1 MKAKAAFRMLLAIS
15 ACLAAAGCRTAG
27 PAPSKRP
34 APPPTDPVTSFRID
48 DFVREHNL
56 NARLIRNIKAKPA
69 IQLSAANPKG
79 GEPSEYALNGRLMVV
94 QPYDFKLL
102 VTSKMTTDLADIGSN
117 EKEFW
122 FWLKDNPDK
131 QIFRCAYNDLGK
143 SDLPATFQPDWIMT
157 AMGLKPITRD
167 EAASARILPGERT
180 GTTLLKFPPSSDPA
194 SAYLREM
201 VVDEASNRLVEYR
214 VYDRDGKTLVGQARI
229 GKYQELELKEE
240 ATPGSNVPA
249 SPVACHLPD
258 SFTLDWKR
266 EGLRLD
272 ITMNAG
278 MMNSVAVNGPPF
290 NSTVMA
296 SFIPPTISGY
306 QAVDIAELARTRPR
320 GNAGADAPRDG
331 ETTIRETIP
340 PPDRSSSR
348 RRSQPVD
355 ADVTLGPPIGLEI
368 KGARLQSPDADPTI
382 EAPPRANARTA
393 SRRNAPRPI
402 APTSSGSLLL
412 PVLDD
417 PIGAVPPGSSRQ
429 TPRSRDLIAPRTY
442 EH

>member
-27 PAPSKRP
+27 PAPSKRT
-34 APPPTDPVTSFRID
+34 APPPSDPVTSFRID

-56 NARLIRNIKAKPA
+56 NARLVKNVKARPSIYLTAADPNGGDPKSA
-69 IQLSAANPKG
+69 GLS
-79 GEPSEYALNGRLMVV
+79 GRLLVV

-102 VTSKMTTDLADIGSN
+102 VESKMTTDLADIGSN

-122 FWLKDNPDK
+122 FWLKDNPEK
-131 QIFRCAYNDLGK
+131 QIFRCAYSDLGK

-167 EAASARILPGERT
+167 EAASARILPGERP

-214 VYDRDGKTLVGQARI
+214 VYDRDGKTLIGQARI
-229 GKYQELELKEE
+229 GKYQELELKDE
-240 ATPGSNVPA
+240 AAAGSNAPA

-258 SFTLDWKR
+258 SFSLDWKR
-266 EGLRLD
+266 EGLKLD
-272 ITMNAG
+272 ITMNASR
-278 MMNSVAVNGPPF
+278 MNPVAVNSPPF
-290 NSTVMA
+290 NPTVMA
-296 SFIPPTISGY
+296 SFVPPTISGY
-306 QAVDIAELARTRPR
+306 QAVDIAEMARTRPR
-320 GNAGADAPRDG
+320 GDAGAGRDG

-340 PPDRSSSR
+340 PPERTPSR

-355 ADVTLGPPIGLEI
+355 ADVTLGPPVGLEI
-368 KGARLQSPDADPTI
+368 KGARLQSPDADPNI
-382 EAPPRANARTA
+382 ETAPRSNTRPA
-393 SRRNAPRPI
+393 SRRNAPRTV

-412 PVLDD
+412 PVLED
-417 PIGAVPPGSSRQ
+417 PIGAVTPGSTSR
-429 TPRSRDLIAPRTY
+429 TAGAADLITPRTY
-442 EH
+442 ER